1 MIGLGSDKNYLEF
14 GDGGLYWQSSWS
26 PLMSQSLTL
35 MDWKLIDQL
44 LSLLHFLS
52 IINAF
57 FASLKILGLLF
68 CPHCRWQRRVPMDG
82 KPPNWHQKC
91 DPTTFGC
98 SRESWSSFLPVLL
111 WIFSSQMHNNRATEP
126 QVPESRG
133 LVNAAG
139 DEDRLLAR
147 VERHGCNVSVVTL
160 DIMWCVLSWPWT

>member
-1 MIGLGSDKNYLEF
+1 METEACTDRVLGLLGCPKVSPWWIENWLISFYLC
-14 GDGGLYWQSSWS
+14 YISCQSSM
-26 PLMSQSLTL
+26 P
-35 MDWKLIDQL
+35 
-44 LSLLHFLS
+44 
-52 IINAF
+52 F

-160 DIMWCVLSWPWT
+160 DIMCCVLSWPWK